1 MPSWQRSRLSRFSPV
16 ARTWFYDPFHHGG
29 LYLVAPVLPFRPM
42 LSDRPYMR
50 GDYQRERT
58 SVLTWLISAIVAGFV
73 LQLLL
78 GQPWIPDGS
87 RMMNGLA
94 LSVPALRSGW
104 LWTLFTYSFLH
115 DPHFIPHV
123 AVNLFILYL
132 LGRELLP
139 MLGRKRFLALYG
151 TATVV
156 GGLAWTA
163 VHWHGM
169 GDHQLVGATAAIDAL
184 FIVFACFF
192 PDQELNFLLF
202 FLFPVTLRPKYIAGA
217 LVAFD
222 LVSLVFCELPNIA
235 LPYDIKL
242 ASSAHLGGMLTGF
255 IYYRFVYDTN
265 WFGPGSRAP
274 DLALPR
280 WLKRDKKPITP
291 ALPAP
296 AAPSTPEEIRA
307 QVDRILDKI
316 NSQGFGALTAE
327 EKRILDDARE
337 VLSRR

>member
-1 MPSWQRSRLSRFSPV
+1 
-16 ARTWFYDPFHHGG
+16 
-29 LYLVAPVLPFRPM
+29 M

-58 SVLTWLISAIVAGFV
+58 SVLTWLISAIIAGFV

-78 GQPWIPDGS
+78 GQPWVRDGS
-87 RMMNGLA
+87 SMMSALT

-104 LWTLFTYSFLH
+104 IWTMLTYSFLH

-123 AVNLFILYL
+123 ALNLFMLYL

-139 MLGRKRFLALYG
+139 MLGPKRFLGLYAS
-151 TATVV
+151 AT
-156 GGLAWTA
+156 LAAAVTWTA
-163 VHWHGM
+163 VHWRFAGNHELM
-169 GDHQLVGATAAIDAL
+169 GATATIDAL

-192 PDQELNFLLF
+192 PNQELNFLLL
-202 FLFPVTLRPKYIAGA
+202 FLFPVTLKPKYIAGA

-222 LVSLVFCELPNIA
+222 LFSLIFWELPGAA
-235 LPYDIKL
+235 LPYDIAI

-255 IYYRFVYDTN
+255 VYYRFVYDTH
-265 WFGPGSRAP
+265 WFGPGGRAP
-274 DLALPR
+274 EVELPR
-280 WLKRDKKPITP
+280 WLKRAKKPVP
-291 ALPAP
+291 ALPPPNAP
-296 AAPSTPEEIRA
+296 ATPEEIRA

-316 NSQGFGALTAE
+316 NSQGLGALTAE
-327 EKRILDDARE
+327 EKRILDEARD